1 MYTFVCCQFSVYLVH
16 ISVLIALFGFATVT
30 VRSVTSLLD
39 LNMPVTR
46 HFFEIHFTVFSVFF
60 EYLPSD
66 YGVGTVCSSRK
77 RPYLSGVLVS
87 CS

>member
-1 MYTFVCCQFSVYLVH
+1 MYF
-16 ISVLIALFGFATVT
+16 SVLIALFGFTIVT
-30 VRSVTSLLD
+30 VRGVTSLLD
-39 LNMPVTR
+39 LNMSVTGQ
-46 HFFEIHFTVFSVFF
+46 FFEIHFTVFSVFF
-60 EYLPSD
+60 EYFPSD